1 MAEPVWSHGRGYQD
15 CATGLCQAT
24 STLHQHRYLTQRSMN
39 EYKLH
44 RRGLLDTEKLFIVF
58 MILFI
63 EIIIFQFIL

>member
-15 CATGLCQAT
+15 CETGLSQAMT
-24 STLHQHRYLTQRSMN
+24 TLHQHRYLTQRSMN
-39 EYKLH
+39 EYKVH

-58 MILFI
+58 MILSI

>member
-15 CATGLCQAT
+15 CATGLYQAT

-39 EYKLH
+39 EYKVH